1 MAAYFDLQVTLHHPL
16 EMTRKACQDE
26 SICCTATRSINFLG
40 GGWSVWCAAC
50 WVPAPKG
57 AVSAEISSA
66 GLAICHYLMVNPS
79 VSGIRGSHRA
89 KPPGD
94 RAVRKRSGRIDRQ
107 KGFFFY
113 MMQSTKR
120 FSSYFF
126 FSILR
131 KSLVDDAGKIKH
143 ISRLWSRHSERTQLC
158 GTKNA
163 FL

>member
-1 MAAYFDLQVTLHHPL
+1 MAAYSDPQVTLHHPL
-16 EMTRKACQDE
+16 EMTRNACQDE

-40 GGWSVWCAAC
+40 GGWSVRCAAC

-79 VSGIRGSHRA
+79 VSGIRGSHWA

-94 RAVRKRSGRIDRQ
+94 QTVRNRSRRIDRQ
-107 KGFFFY
+107 KGFVLTWCRAQRDF
-113 MMQSTKR
+113 R
-120 FSSYFF
+120 AVF